1 MFDTSSSRTTV
12 AVGYGMLPA
21 GTGAGEP
28 QRMLR
33 IVAEVDGSTHK
44 IADASFTMLTEI
56 SQRWLRQLVV
66 GMDLTN
72 EADAQRFK
80 AGMQRWFLGNSRQT
94 IINAYG
100 DMAQRYAAHAGILQP
115 QA

>member
-12 AVGYGMLPA
+12 AVGYGALPA
-21 GTGAGEP
+21 NTGTGEP

-33 IVAEVDGSTHK
+33 IVAEVDGRTHK
-44 IADASFTMLTEI
+44 IVDASFTMVTET

-66 GMDLTN
+66 GSDLTS
-72 EADAQRFK
+72 ETDAQRFK
-80 AGMQRWFLGNSRQT
+80 AGLERWFLGNSRQT

-100 DMAQRYAAHAGILQP
+100 DMAERYAAHAGIIRP
-115 QA
+115 QT

>member
-1 MFDTSSSRTTV
+1 VFDTSSSRNTV
-12 AVGYGMLPA
+12 AVGYATLPA

-28 QRMLR
+28 QRLLR
-33 IVAEVDGSTHK
+33 IVAEVDGRTHK
-44 IADASFTMLTEI
+44 IVDASFTMLTDT
-56 SQRWLRQLVV
+56 SQRWLRQLIV
-66 GMDLTN
+66 GSDLTS
-72 EADAQRFK
+72 ETDAQRFR
-80 AGMQRWFLGNSRQT
+80 AGMERWFLGNSRQT